1 MQGFSFIPDE
11 HTRRM
16 VCNGYNAATQL
27 ELWVWLGTY
36 EPDENRGFMFSSHP
50 NITAIIEKMETIEDP
65 PGHSGSSFGFTMR
78 HLQYI
83 AKNGLTGYINFVN
96 TETNNATPNQ

>member
-11 HTRRM
+11 HTKRM
-16 VCNGYNAATQL
+16 VCNGYNAVTQL
-27 ELWVWLGTY
+27 ELWVWLSTY
-36 EPDENRGFMFSSHP
+36 EPEENRGFMFSSHP
-50 NITAIIEKMETIEDP
+50 NISAIIEKMETSEDP

-83 AKNGLTGYINFVN
+83 AQNGMTGYINFVN
-96 TETNNATPNQ
+96 TPTQ